1 MATIQTIQTTTGS
14 GSAAATGSATFICY
28 RCSKTFNQ
36 KVHLTNHLKRKKS
49 CPATKLDVPAEV
61 LLNDL
66 VQQQKNNSSQPPPP
80 PISSTSF
87 SSTSSSLSSQDTE
100 TQDAAAAAAAA
111 ATATPAAVTNHGGI
125 NIFIFPNSENSSKI
139 ISSVDF
145 KDINTAIHSLLGLL
159 LPPPISQN

>member
-80 PISSTSF
+80 PISSTSTSSTS

-100 TQDAAAAAAAA
+100 TQDAAAAAA
-111 ATATPAAVTNHGGI
+111 AAVTNHGGI